1 MAKVSAN
8 YEVMYIIDVTLS
20 EEDIAAIVE
29 KFKALV
35 EANGSV
41 TETELMGRRR
51 LAYPINDKP
60 DGYYVLMKF
69 TSTPDFPA
77 ELKRVLGITEG
88 VMRSLVTV
96 IED

>member
-1 MAKVSAN
+1 MAKISAN
-8 YEVMYIIDVTLS
+8 YEVMYIIDITRS

-35 EANGSV
+35 EANGTV
-41 TETELMGRRR
+41 TEMEIMGRRR
-51 LAYPINDKP
+51 LAYPINDMA

-69 TSTPDFPA
+69 TATPDFPA
-77 ELKRVLGITEG
+77 ELQRVLGITEG
-88 VMRSLVTV
+88 IMRSLVTV

>member
-35 EANGSV
+35 EANG
-41 TETELMGRRR
+41 TLNEMELIGKRR
-51 LAYPINDKP
+51 LAYPINDMP

-69 TSTPDFPA
+69 TSSPDFPA
-77 ELKRVLGITEG
+77 ELQRVLGITEG
-88 VMRSLVTV
+88 IMRSLVTV
-96 IED
+96 IKD

>member
-8 YEVMYIIDVTLS
+8 YELMYIIDTTKS

-29 KFKALV
+29 KFKALI
-35 EANGSV
+35 EANG
-41 TETELMGRRR
+41 TLAEMEIMGRRR
-51 LAYPINDKP
+51 LAYPINDMM
-60 DGYYVLMKF
+60 DGYYVLAKF
-69 TSTPDFPA
+69 SSTPEFPA
-77 ELKRVLGITEG
+77 ELQRVLGITEG

>member
-35 EANGSV
+35 EANG
-41 TETELMGRRR
+41 TLTR
-51 LAYPINDKP
+51 
-60 DGYYVLMKF
+60 
-69 TSTPDFPA
+69 
-77 ELKRVLGITEG
+77 
-88 VMRSLVTV
+88 
-96 IED
+96 

>member
-20 EEDIAAIVE
+20 EEDIAAIVG

-35 EANGSV
+35 EANG
-41 TETELMGRRR
+41 TLNEMELIGKRR
-51 LAYPINDKP
+51 LAYPINDMP

-69 TSTPDFPA
+69 TSSPDFPA
-77 ELKRVLGITEG
+77 ELQRVLGITEG
-88 VMRSLVTV
+88 IMRSLVTV
-96 IED
+96 IKD